1 MSSVPSSDSDPRLS
15 TLDLGVSW
23 ATEDFIYAHM
33 AIKNSGRHNFEGCKI
48 PVPTKI
54 RFDRIEAALEGKLS
68 PKEHRTLQLL
78 RYGMPIGCKP
88 GQGVRKIQR
97 NHHSAVNFQNEVS
110 AYFEKGIKSQALIGP
125 FEQSPIPDLCF
136 SPLMSVPKE
145 EVKRRVIVDFPFLP
159 TEPLMIASLLQ
170 LT

>member
-68 PKEHRTLQLL
+68 PKEHRTLQ
-78 RYGMPIGCKP
+78 
-88 GQGVRKIQR
+88 
-97 NHHSAVNFQNEVS
+97 F
-110 AYFEKGIKSQALIGP
+110 
-125 FEQSPIPDLCF
+125 
-136 SPLMSVPKE
+136 
-145 EVKRRVIVDFPFLP
+145 
-159 TEPLMIASLLQ
+159 
-170 LT
+170 